1 MFNKGIHKRI
11 KIVLLIVLFIF
22 DIIIAKV
29 FYIEVIDYK
38 KLNSLASGLWSRN
51 LPIEADRGN
60 IYTVDGEAIASN
72 LTTTSLVFIPNQI
85 KNKDLVAEKISEILD
100 VPKSKIEEHLYKK
113 SMMERVHPEGRR
125 LSYEIADKIENLHF
139 DGVYLLKESKR
150 YYPHNEMLSHVLGYV
165 GIDNQGLSGLEL
177 EYDDILTGE
186 YGSIQYFSDAKGNNL
201 ERNSVYVEPEDGLD
215 IYLTVD
221 YGIQSSIEREL
232 NNVVLRYNPDGAWAI
247 AMNPNTG
254 EILGMSSRPNFNPN
268 SYKDYDTETINRNMA
283 IWASYEP
290 GSTFKILTLSAAVN
304 EGKVDLLKDT
314 FYDGGSVNVDGAR
327 IKCWKHGG
335 HGSQT
340 FLEVVQNSCN
350 PGFVE
355 LGNRL
360 GKETLFDYINKFGYG
375 KKTGIDL
382 NGEATGILFSLDKV
396 GPVELATTAFGQGV
410 SVTALQ
416 QVVAVSAAI
425 NGGILYK
432 PYIVKRVA
440 YHENGQIIK
449 EVKPTIVRDNIVTK
463 DTSEKVRMTLE
474 SVVSLGTGRNA
485 YIDGY
490 RVGGKTGTAQKVNNG
505 IYMQGN
511 YIVSFIGFL
520 PANDPKIVVYLAI
533 DNPKGVTQYG
543 GTVSAPIV
551 KNIMEDAITSLN
563 IEKQD
568 GGTEKKYQWYDKK
581 YYTVPNVVGKSKKEA
596 TSMLKSFSVE
606 YSGSGDVVVNQSPD
620 SDSRIAEGE
629 KVRLYLG

>member
-1 MFNKGIHKRI
+1 MFSKGIHKRI
-11 KIVLLIVLFIF
+11 RTVLLI
-22 DIIIAKV
+22 IILVFFVIIGKV

-38 KLNSLASGLWSRN
+38 KLNTLASDVWSRN
-51 LPIEADRGN
+51 LPIEADRGK
-60 IYTVDGEAIASN
+60 IYTADGEVVAGN

-85 KNKDLVAEKISEILD
+85 KNKDVVASKISEILGVD
-100 VPKSKIEEHLYKK
+100 KSKIEEHLYKK

-125 LSYEIADKIENLHF
+125 LSYEVADKIEALNF
-139 DGVYLLKESKR
+139 EGVYLLKESKR

-177 EYDDILTGE
+177 KYDDILTGE
-186 YGSIQYFSDAKGNNL
+186 YGSIQYFSDAKGNKL
-201 ERNSVYVEPEDGLD
+201 SKNSVYVEPEDGLD
-215 IYLTVD
+215 IYLTVNYD
-221 YGIQSSIEREL
+221 IQAAVEREL
-232 NNVVLRYNPDGAWAI
+232 NNVVTKYNPDGAWAI
-247 AMNPNTG
+247 VMEPNTG
-254 EILGMSSRPNFNPN
+254 EILAMSSRPNFNPN
-268 SYKDYDTETINRNMA
+268 NYKDYSVETINRNMA

-290 GSTFKILTLSAAVN
+290 GSTFKILTLSASVN
-304 EGKVDLLKDT
+304 ENKVDLLKDT
-314 FYDGGSVNVDGAR
+314 FFDGGSVNVDGAR
-327 IKCWKHGG
+327 IKCWKRGG

-355 LGNRL
+355 LGRRL
-360 GKETLFDYINKFGYG
+360 GVNTLFDYINKFGYG

-382 NGEATGILFSLDKV
+382 NGEATGILFPLSRV

-410 SVTALQ
+410 SVTAIQ
-416 QVVAVSAAI
+416 QVAAVSAAV
-425 NGGILYK
+425 NGGTLYK
-432 PYIVKRVA
+432 PYIVKRITE
-440 YHENGQIIK
+440 HETGQIIEEK
-449 EVKPTIVRDNIVTK
+449 KPTTIRNNIISS

-490 RVGGKTGTAQKVNNG
+490 RVAGKTGTAQKVNNG
-505 IYMQGN
+505 VYMKGN

-520 PANDPKIVVYLAI
+520 PANDPKAVVYLAV

-551 KNIMEDAITSLN
+551 KNIMEDIITALD

-568 GGTEKKYQWYDKK
+568 GGTEKEYQWYDKK
-581 YYTVPNVVGKSKKEA
+581 YYDVPNVTGMLKKEA
-596 TSMLKSFSVE
+596 TSLLKNFSVE
-606 YSGSGDVVVNQSPD
+606 YSGSGDVVINQAPEAN
-620 SDSRIAEGE
+620 SRIIEGSV
-629 KVRLYLG
+629 VRLYLG

>member
-1 MFNKGIHKRI
+1 MF
-11 KIVLLIVLFIF
+11 VFLLIVL
-22 DIIIAKV
+22 KV
-29 FYIEVIDYK
+29 FYIEVIQYK
-38 KLNSLASGLWSRN
+38 KLNTLASGVWSRN
-51 LPIEADRGN
+51 LPIEADRGR
-60 IYTVDGEAIASN
+60 IYTIDGEIVAGN

-85 KNKDLVAEKISEILD
+85 KNKDIVASKISEILGVD
-100 VPKSKIEEHLYKK
+100 KSKIEEHLYKK

-125 LSYEIADKIENLHF
+125 LSYEVADKIEALNF

-150 YYPHNEMLSHVLGYV
+150 YYPNNEMLSHVLGYV

-177 EYDDILTGE
+177 EYDDVLTGE
-186 YGSIQYFSDAKGNNL
+186 AGSIQYFSDAKGNNL
-201 ERNSVYVEPEDGLD
+201 NRSSVYVEPDDGLD
-215 IYLTVD
+215 IYLTVNYD
-221 YGIQSSIEREL
+221 IQSSIEREL
-232 NNVVLRYNPDGAWAI
+232 DNIVLKYNPEGAWAI
-247 AMNPNTG
+247 AMDPNSG
-254 EILGMSSRPNFNPN
+254 QILGMSSRPNFNPN
-268 SYKDYDTETINRNMA
+268 SYQEYDTETINRNMA

-290 GSTFKILTLSAAVN
+290 GSTFKILTISAAIN
-304 EGKVDLLKDT
+304 EGKVDLFKDT

-327 IKCWKHGG
+327 IKCWKKGG
-335 HGSQT
+335 HGAQT

-360 GKETLFDYINKFGYG
+360 GKETLFSYIRDFGYG

-382 NGEATGILFSLDKV
+382 NGEATGILFDLSKV

-410 SVTALQ
+410 SVTAIQ
-416 QVVAVSAAI
+416 QVAAVSAAI
-425 NGGILYK
+425 NGGTLYK
-432 PYIVKRVA
+432 PYIVKRVV
-440 YHENGQIIK
+440 EKETGQIIK
-449 EVKPTIVRDNIVTK
+449 DIDKTVVRDNIVSS
-463 DTSEKVRMTLE
+463 DTSEKVRMALE

-505 IYMQGN
+505 IYMTGN
-511 YIVSFIGFL
+511 YIVSFIGFM

-551 KNIMEDAITSLN
+551 KNILSDAIVPLG
-563 IEKQD
+563 IEKQS

-581 YYTVPNVVGKSKKEA
+581 YYNVEDVVGLTKKEA
-596 TSMLKSFSVE
+596 ATKLKNFSIE
-606 YSGSGDVVVNQSPD
+606 YSGSGDNVINQSPAAG
-620 SDSRIAEGE
+620 SRIAEGE
-629 KVRLYLG
+629 KVRLYLN